1 MAKRELPPD
10 PKVTEWKRTNWARFF
25 RWIGFGAVLSLV
37 TGVAM
42 TSFYSHFQMGRP
54 LVLKEFILYLLML
67 FMTGVLI
74 PQIIFEVDYI
84 RDDGDE
90 LRIRNLFLSF
100 KEKWSELK
108 WLYNRPFL
116 KFAIL
121 RGKKFIYFLNKKD
134 LQEFDKLVET
144 IREKAPQ
151 LPE

>member
-1 MAKRELPPD
+1 
-10 PKVTEWKRTNWARFF
+10 
-25 RWIGFGAVLSLV
+25 
-37 TGVAM
+37 M